1 MATGGLGPSKERSNV
16 SAKGAELSD
25 EQMNSIYEAFA
36 VFDVE
41 KNGIIATQNLKVKI
55 SWTFILTDLYNAVG

>member
-1 MATGGLGPSKERSNV
+1 MATGGPGPSKGRSNV

-55 SWTFILTDLYNAVG
+55 SWTLF

>member
-1 MATGGLGPSKERSNV
+1 MATGGPGPSKERSNV

-41 KNGIIATQNLKVKI
+41 KNGIIATQNLKVKM
-55 SWTFILTDLYNAVG
+55 S